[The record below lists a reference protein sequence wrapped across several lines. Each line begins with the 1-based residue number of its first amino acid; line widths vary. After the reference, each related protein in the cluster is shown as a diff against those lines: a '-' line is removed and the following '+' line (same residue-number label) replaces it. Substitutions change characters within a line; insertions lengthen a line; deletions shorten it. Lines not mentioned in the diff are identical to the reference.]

1 MQIAYTSLC
10 LHVPTLNQ
18 ITYKR
23 WGLKTQNYYFS
34 AYQLTGC
41 TSCCHRNGTIQLTTP
56 PPPTPTPAPSP
67 PLLLLT
73 RPGRVQGSV
82 AVMNITPYT
91 YHYIFNM
98 QFFSY
103 TAAIDIPSICWK
115 RCGCHWKSLL
125 HIQQKGNSIVT
136 HVTLLGVF
144 LYSEGLPVHPRYIFV

>member
-103 TAAIDIPSICWK
+103 TAAIDIPFISKENRLVSLEIPSSYSAKAVAEMWFIWREYIC
-115 RCGCHWKSLL
+115 
-125 HIQQKGNSIVT
+125 V
-136 HVTLLGVF
+136 
-144 LYSEGLPVHPRYIFV
+144 